1 MTLAKGRIDSSIPF
15 KVVADFEPGGD
26 QPQAVKRLAD
36 GIKSGV
42 KHQTLLGVTGSGKT
56 YTMAKVVEAV
66 ETSDKQRFAIEDE
79 MIRANQ
85 GHTISVDL
93 GLVPV
98 VPPEFLFHGTYHEAV
113 DAIEQEGLS
122 KMKRHHVHL
131 AVETGTAVQV
141 GRRSGTPVVFKV
153 ASGQMHRDGYPFYCS
168 VNGVWLVEEVPHEY
182 LERLP

>member
-1 MTLAKGRIDSSIPF
+1 VTDIKRVSHWLSRHLRHKSNILVPNEGGWVPIGNLVLAAPNW
-15 KVVADFEPGGD
+15 V
-26 QPQAVKRLAD
+26 
-36 GIKSGV
+36 
-42 KHQTLLGVTGSGKT
+42 
-56 YTMAKVVEAV
+56 TMAKVVEAV

-85 GHTISVDL
+85 GHTIPVDLGL

-182 LERLP
+182 LERLCES

>member
-1 MTLAKGRIDSSIPF
+1 
-15 KVVADFEPGGD
+15 VADIKRVSHWLSRHLRHKSDILKPNEGGWV
-26 QPQAVKRLAD
+26 PIGNLVLAAPNW
-36 GIKSGV
+36 V
-42 KHQTLLGVTGSGKT
+42 
-56 YTMAKVVEAV
+56 TMAKVVEAV